1 MTFTLIML
9 ICFFVNIVH
18 QFCQDLCVIRVP
30 RYITDEGTIASVD
43 RSEKTKKSYDGEP
56 IVKGRRTIGV
66 DSGQARARGQAHPR
80 IHSHYVYGCAHVS
93 VRGVNGR
100 LMRCIAAVYN
110 GHHFLCYTLNF
121 YMDNWIWKGKYNLY
135 ENPRSCKKQSSML
148 SPRKRGI
155 MFVPA
160 LVCLSVCLFVC
171 YQDHGL
177 RGSASPVLT
186 ATGFVNGRWQ
196 FSTPHRINTP

>member
-9 ICFFVNIVH
+9 ICFFVNIVR
-18 QFCQDLCVIRVP
+18 QFCQDLCVIRVS

-66 DSGQARARGQAHPR
+66 DSGYARARGQAHPR

-93 VRGVNGR
+93 VRGVNGH

-110 GHHFLCYTLNF
+110 GHHFLCCIQIFT
-121 YMDNWIWKGKYNLY
+121 WITGFGKGKTTCMKTPAPARSDRACY
-135 ENPRSCKKQSSML
+135 PRESEGL
-148 SPRKRGI
+148 
-155 MFVPA
+155 FLPA

-171 YQDHGL
+171 YQD
-177 RGSASPVLT
+177 
-186 ATGFVNGRWQ
+186 N
-196 FSTPHRINTP
+196 